1 MALALE
7 NITQAYQRIVATLE
21 TQRASSSVHQAF
33 LDLKNHLVSKGIT
46 QLQVLPFAATA
57 IDTGADGAVLL
68 DSAVA
73 KFYAVYAKRVSD
85 VDTTAAFLNVADDAT
100 NNATAADVVVVIR
113 TNSANEESYA
123 IIPAGEALSAGI
135 VVSATTAPAGTTESA
150 ATESSNGFVVVG
162 AA

>member
-7 NITQAYQRIVATLE
+7 GILQAYQRIQATLY
-21 TQRASSSVHQAF
+21 TQNASAAAHNAF
-33 LDLKNHLVSKGIT
+33 RELKDNLVSKGIT
-46 QLQVLPFAATA
+46 QLQVLPFAATT
-57 IDTGADGAVLL
+57 IDTGADGLVLL

-73 KFYAVYAKRVSD
+73 KIYAVWAKRVAD

-100 NNATAADVVVVIR
+100 DNSVAADAVYVIR
-113 TNSANEESYA
+113 TNSANEENWA
-123 IIPAGEALSAGI
+123 ISPNGEALSAGV

-162 AA
+162 GA